1 MAALALQDAFRRRH
15 PETVD
20 VTLIDLMDSCPALF
34 RYQMQTLF
42 QELTQTLAGQHLL
55 GFAYDSADKGN
66 AKSHIHRLVERFL
79 SLNFVRKVAELQP
92 DVVVCTHFLPAQV
105 LADLRG
111 SAAEARSL
119 LQTQA
124 RTLPL
129 ALVMTDLD
137 LQFMW
142 INNVDQYFV
151 PRDDAVYMLDQ
162 YGALSPP
169 PGAAR
174 GANATVTGI
183 PIYTA
188 FAERRSRSRLDELHA
203 LGHWEGSELGEGGW
217 PSADD
222 PRPTVLYISSGNAVE
237 VIYKYILASQT
248 PLRVIVCTGRQADVR
263 KELEA
268 IPIPTRHAV
277 KMLGFVA
284 DNEKTPGGMP
294 TLLRCADLFVGKSGG
309 LAIAE
314 ASALGVPMV
323 VLDPIPGQEQRNCD
337 VVLEAGA
344 AYKINDLPLL
354 TRRVDQLLGGA
365 SPNDRLATA
374 MSRKMDA
381 LGRPNAA
388 ADIVDAVAAGHI
400 RTIYGGAHTHTD

>member
-162 YGALSPP
+162 
-169 PGAAR
+169 
-174 GANATVTGI
+174 
-183 PIYTA
+183 
-188 FAERRSRSRLDELHA
+188 
-203 LGHWEGSELGEGGW
+203 
-217 PSADD
+217 
-222 PRPTVLYISSGNAVE
+222 
-237 VIYKYILASQT
+237 
-248 PLRVIVCTGRQADVR
+248 
-263 KELEA
+263 
-268 IPIPTRHAV
+268 
-277 KMLGFVA
+277 
-284 DNEKTPGGMP
+284 
-294 TLLRCADLFVGKSGG
+294 
-309 LAIAE
+309 
-314 ASALGVPMV
+314 
-323 VLDPIPGQEQRNCD
+323 
-337 VVLEAGA
+337 
-344 AYKINDLPLL
+344 
-354 TRRVDQLLGGA
+354 
-365 SPNDRLATA
+365 
-374 MSRKMDA
+374 
-381 LGRPNAA
+381 
-388 ADIVDAVAAGHI
+388 
-400 RTIYGGAHTHTD
+400 